1 MKNILLFLIGAF
13 SCLQAFAQDPN
24 PDLFQIWYLTNLSDE
39 LGDEIIVSNVSPSIH
54 PTFTITE
61 LLDFSGIVCNEYGG
75 FFTYD
80 AVNDQLFLDEFS
92 PCLCGTCNNPPP
104 SHVTLEERY
113 FEFFFTEGL
122 YSYAITD
129 GPQGDKILA
138 LDSQIFSTLIFSN
151 TFLGVTDQK
160 MNAVNVFPNPVS
172 DELFITSESIPI
184 EKIKV
189 YSISGSQVI
198 EVSSD
203 LKFLDVS
210 NLSEGIYF
218 IEIFSSEG
226 RSIQKF
232 VKN

>member
-24 PDLFQIWYLTNLSDE
+24 PDLFQTWYLTNLSDE

-80 AVNDQLFLDEFS
+80 AVNDHLFLDEFS

-113 FEFFFTEGL
+113 FEFFLTGGL

-172 DELFITSESIPI
+172 DELFITSEGMVI
-184 EKIKV
+184 EKIIV
-189 YSISGSQVI
+189 YSMSGQTVLTSENIAGSIDVSSLSEGLYFI
-198 EVSSD
+198 EVSS
-203 LKFLDVS
+203 
-210 NLSEGIYF
+210 SEGK
-218 IEIFSSEG
+218 SV
-226 RSIQKF
+226 QKF